1 MAPLAHRLRPQK
13 LSDVAGQQHLVDQGQ
28 ILQRLIEKNKMV
40 SLIFYGP
47 PGCGKTTLAQVIATE
62 LQRPYR
68 FFNAVVGN
76 KKDLQAIF
84 EEASYYPGLIL
95 IMDEVHRLNKDKQD
109 LLLPHLENGD
119 IILIGATT
127 SNPLF
132 AINPAI
138 RSRCQLLEVK
148 YVTQEEIIEVLLRAL
163 THELGLDNEYT
174 TSAQLLETIAIQ
186 ANGDV
191 RYALNLLE
199 LASDVSTSTYLDESL
214 LSSFNNIPNLHIDK
228 EDGGHYDLLSAFQK
242 SIRGSDVDAALLYL
256 ASLLEQGDL
265 LSLERRLLVTAY
277 EDIGLAN
284 FGAVTRCA
292 IACDAAKKVGMPE
305 ARIIFATTVIE
316 LCLSPKSKSANMAID
331 QAIQT
336 IRQFPYQ
343 VPDYLVLTPPAM
355 KEEDKYD
362 YGRSDLWSQIQ
373 YLPSKLAHLQFYN
386 PEYLSSFEQ
395 VLFQNYQKLKRFKRT
410 SNLAALKRNKP
421 K

>member
-13 LSDVAGQQHLVDQGQ
+13 LTEIAGQHHLVDHGR

-68 FFNAVVGN
+68 FFNAVMGN

-119 IILIGATT
+119 IILLGATT

-148 YVTQEEIIEVLLRAL
+148 YVSEEEIIEVLVRAL
-163 THELGLDNEYT
+163 THEQGLNNEY
-174 TSAQLLETIAIQ
+174 SASAKLLETIAIQ

-199 LASDVSTSTYLDESL
+199 LASDLSDSSYLDETL
-214 LSSFNNIPNLHIDK
+214 LSSFKNIPNLHIDK
-228 EDGGHYDLLSAFQK
+228 EEGGHYDLLSAFQK

-256 ASLLEQGDL
+256 ASLLQQGDL
-265 LSLERRLLVTAY
+265 LSIERRLLVIAY

-284 FGAVTRCA
+284 AAAVARCN
-292 IACDAAKKVGMPE
+292 IACESAKKVGMPE
-305 ARIIFATTVIE
+305 ARIIYANTVIE
-316 LCLSPKSKSANMAID
+316 LCLSPKSKSAEMAID
-331 QAIQT
+331 QAFQT
-336 IRQFPYQ
+336 IQQYPYQ
-343 VPDYLVLTPPAM
+343 VPEYLVLTPPTM
-355 KEEDKYD
+355 QEEDKYD
-362 YGRSDLWSQIQ
+362 YGRSDLWNHIQ
-373 YLPSKLAHLQFYN
+373 YLPSKLAHVQFYN
-386 PEYLSSFEQ
+386 PEYLSSSEQ
-395 VLFQNYQKLKRFKRT
+395 VLYQNYQKLKRNKRT
-410 SNLAALKRNKP
+410 SNLATLKRNKP